1 MNNVELV
8 TQGYKNFAAG
18 NIEAVLALFHPE
30 IEWNECKGFPYVSG
44 DGLFI
49 GPDAIAQNV
58 LAKIPENYDGFDIE
72 IQELFGSGDKVVMVG
87 YYTGVWKATGKG
99 YKANATHVWT
109 LKDGKAT
116 HHFQAVDTAEII
128 NP

>member
-8 TQGYKNFAAG
+8 TQGYKNFAEG
-18 NIEAVLALFHPE
+18 NVEAVLALFHPE
-30 IEWNECKGFPYVSG
+30 VEWNECKGFPYISG

-49 GPDAIAQNV
+49 GPNAIAQNV
-58 LAKIPENYDGFDIE
+58 FAQIPESFEGFNID

-87 YYTGVWKATGKG
+87 YYTGVWKATGKDF
-99 YKANATHVWT
+99 KANATHVWT
-109 LKDGKAT
+109 VKDGKAT
-116 HHFQAVDTAEII
+116 HFFQAVDTAEIV